1 MEKNIPSVQGLRK
14 FISDFGIMDHLVCGG
29 YKEQTSKGTDF
40 IKEFRKY
47 GIYLNVTNTDCHNQS
62 KVEGLIRKMSKKWFI
77 FILRKKVPHILL
89 GYVLRRVTKIVQR
102 NYGSAGSLHYRKS
115 IEEVTGETSDISDYL
130 DIHFITRVGTMITPA
145 K

>member
-1 MEKNIPSVQGLRK
+1 
-14 FISDFGIMDHLVCGG
+14 MDHLFCNVS
-29 YKEQTSKGTDF
+29 KEHTLKGTDF
-40 IKEFRKY
+40 MKEFCKN
-47 GIYLNVTNTDCHNQS
+47 GIDLHVTDPDCHNQS

-77 FILRKKVPHILL
+77 LILRKKVPHILL